1 LPTRNAT
8 WRIPAPTLV
17 MAGNDPQLLQP
28 IYDAMIQLHES
39 LTKTHAAYR
48 KELCGISVTR
58 FEFFTDQVL
67 DVVQLPPVLDRPG
80 LRWLDQHAGEFIGAL
95 LFTADHTAEATQQNL
110 RLLRQL
116 WARFKGSYHL
126 VVPKLLTK
134 DHRALFRLDC
144 STCGHRLAV
153 DMDDAGEQTTCPACQ
168 ASVTIPDC
176 LDYLAKTMGLP
187 DDVPIVQV
195 AVDRPKAV
203 RDLLVLQLEVVLK
216 LLEDQTAPTPEW
228 TNETW
233 TL

>member
-1 LPTRNAT
+1 
-8 WRIPAPTLV
+8 
-17 MAGNDPQLLQP
+17 M
-28 IYDAMIQLHES
+28 
-39 LTKTHAAYR
+39 
-48 KELCGISVTR
+48 
-58 FEFFTDQVL
+58 
-67 DVVQLPPVLDRPG
+67 
-80 LRWLDQHAGEFIGAL
+80 L

-126 VVPKLLTK
+126 IVPKLLTK

-144 STCGHRLAV
+144 ALCGHRLAV
-153 DMDDAGEQTTCPACQ
+153 DMDDVGEQTTCPACQ
-168 ASVTIPDC
+168 AVVTIPDC
-176 LDYLAKTMGLP
+176 LDCLAKTMGLP

-203 RDLLVLQLEVVLK
+203 RDLLVLELDVVLK
-216 LLEDQTAPTPEW
+216 LLDDQTSPTPEW